1 MLYLVVGGGEMSG
14 FALISCDSQ
23 GTTDLPKLSEKCCES
38 QGLLWNSC
46 HMLPHIFFCA
56 VFEIAVQS
64 PTLALRAPR
73 YYGHPTIC
81 GQEQLARLR

>member
-23 GTTDLPKLSEKCCES
+23 GTTDLPQLSEKCCES

-56 VFEIAVQS
+56 VLRLQYSRRLS
-64 PTLALRAPR
+64 PCGHLAITDTPPFADKS
-73 YYGHPTIC
+73 G
-81 GQEQLARLR
+81 